1 MFKFQKYFLLIIPF
15 LISII
20 IYSWFNTG
28 QIISN
33 NSEEDLNILHS
44 QKSAEYYSTVWYP
57 VGTGFKI
64 AFYIP
69 RYPVFAALGV
79 LEIAGIPAFL
89 RQAFLLVVIMMV
101 GMFSM
106 YLLIRKGF
114 YMGNPVA
121 IIGSIF
127 YFLNIYSLTQI
138 WKRFLYH
145 HMFAWAY
152 LPLFILL
159 WIKWISTRKLSWLV
173 IFLISSLFFTYAF
186 GNPVFLLTIWAPAFI
201 FVLACLWT
209 ERKNRKQFILIII
222 NSLVGLILWSVVN
235 IWWLYPTLSLG
246 SSWTQQTGQTFLGDF
261 NSLQAVS
268 KSFPLN
274 EILLLRQSW
283 YLGHGNDWYD
293 FYHNPLIY
301 LISIFILA
309 IAVLGFLKLRKNHYR
324 KYLAGVA
331 LIGLF
336 ISKGTNFPLGYVFY
350 YFLFSTFPMT
360 VALRNSYEKFG
371 LVWLLPYAIF
381 FSYGTYWLFLEI
393 KNRYKKIVFIAL
405 ALFLTCV
412 VLVYPMWNGDIFPP
426 KHRVNVPQYYI
437 EANNY
442 LNQKSTSAFENRVFH
457 IPFLETLEKLTY
469 SWGYVGE
476 DPSAN
481 LFDFESVSQP
491 SIPFY
496 NTFYKILPQ
505 YMMDKNFPHVLELLG
520 VENVILHK
528 DSIYPAINIEAMEA
542 NIKAWQGVWERREFG
557 QLVVYSLDKRLVNPR
572 VYAVGSVVNVNSLED
587 GLTKLLE
594 EEIDPKE
601 SAFTF
606 KEAFPNL
613 DMQNFRVPNISF
625 QKRAQDHYSVS
636 VGKADGPF
644 ILILNNTFDNL
655 WQAKIDG
662 IPLETHFIVN
672 GFANGWLI
680 DKKGDYSIEIILK
693 VWPWD

>member
-69 RYPVFAALGV
+69 RYPTFAALGV
-79 LEIAGIPAFL
+79 LEMVGIPAFL
-89 RQAFLLVVIMMV
+89 RQAFLLAIIMMV

-159 WIKWISTRKLSWLV
+159 WIKWISTGKLAWLFY
-173 IFLISSLFFTYAF
+173 FLLSSLFFTYTF
-186 GNPVFLLTIWAPAFI
+186 GNPVFLFTFGVPAGV
-201 FVLACLWT
+201 FVLNQLWL
-209 ERKNRKQFILIII
+209 ERKRKKEIVNILL
-222 NSLVGLILWSVVN
+222 NFAVGLILWSAVN

-274 EILLLRQSW
+274 EVLLLRQSW
-283 YLGHGNDWYD
+283 YLGYGNDWYD

-331 LIGLF
+331 LVGLF
-336 ISKGTNFPLGYVFY
+336 ISKGTNFPLGYGFY
-350 YFLFSTFPMT
+350 HFLFSFFPLT

-381 FSYGTYWLFLEI
+381 FSYGAYWFFLKI

-405 ALFLTCV
+405 TLFLTCV

-426 KHRVNVPQYYI
+426 KHRVAVPNYYDK
-437 EANNY
+437 ANNF
-442 LNQKSTSAFENRVFH
+442 LDSQNVNRAFH
-457 IPFLETLEKLTY
+457 IPFDLELEKISY
-469 SWGYVGE
+469 DWGYVGE
-476 DPSAN
+476 DPTEN
-481 LFDFESVSQP
+481 LFDHESLAKPVVP
-491 SIPFY
+491 IY
-496 NTFYKILPQ
+496 DRVYKMLPN
-505 YMMDKNFPHVLELLG
+505 YLSNANFPKLLG
-520 VENVILHK
+520 MLGAEYIIFHRDMTYPRVDLIKTQTQIETWKGVRKIKTFGKLDLYLL
-528 DSIYPAINIEAMEA
+528 DSS
-542 NIKAWQGVWERREFG
+542 
-557 QLVVYSLDKRLVNPR
+557 LVKPR
-572 VYAVGSVVNVNSLED
+572 VYASGDIIRVNSLTEAWD
-587 GLTKLLE
+587 QVSSDKWNGTSVFTLQDIGVELKNNSTPQITFTKL
-594 EEIDPKE
+594 
-601 SAFTF
+601 STT
-606 KEAFPNL
+606 
-613 DMQNFRVPNISF
+613 
-625 QKRAQDHYSVS
+625 HYK
-636 VGKADGPF
+636 VGIRGGLNPYV
-644 ILILNNTFDNL
+644 LVLNNTYDDL
-655 WQAKIDG
+655 WKARIDRQD
-662 IPLETHFIVN
+662 ISKHFIAN
-672 GFANGWLI
+672 GFANGWII
-680 DKKGDYSIEIILK
+680 DKRGNFQIEIKLV